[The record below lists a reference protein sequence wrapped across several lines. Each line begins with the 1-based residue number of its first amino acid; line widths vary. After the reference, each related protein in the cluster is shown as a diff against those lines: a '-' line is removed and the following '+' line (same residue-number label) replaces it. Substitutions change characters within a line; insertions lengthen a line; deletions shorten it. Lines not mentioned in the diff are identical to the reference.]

1 MVAALSAPGPVTARV
16 RRSLRRAGRRT
27 NLGLLLL
34 LVGAL
39 LSGALLFL
47 AGTPVRAGTA
57 RIAHGVTGLGLVV
70 LTPWK
75 TAVVLRAA
83 RVHAA
88 SLVLVG
94 LLLVCLASGVV
105 EVVGGYGR
113 LLGVSPIQVHV
124 GSALALVVLAAVH
137 VVRHRPVVVRR
148 SDLSRRRLLS
158 TGGFALG
165 AAATYGLVE
174 GAARASGSAAAS
186 RIATGS
192 HRLAA
197 TAIPGTTWL
206 FDRVPPLDRD
216 HRLRVAGTPFGLAEL
231 EERGRPVRA
240 RLDCTSGWY
249 ADATWTGVPLDAL
262 LPAASLAAARSIE
275 VVSVTGY
282 RRRFPVADAGALWL
296 VTALEGRRLAPGH
309 GAPVRLVAPGRRG
322 FWWVKWVAAVELSTR
337 PAAVQ
342 SPFPLQ

>member
-1 MVAALSAPGPVTARV
+1 VATLTRPGPVVERV
-16 RRSLRRAGRRT
+16 RRGLRRAGRRT

-34 LVGAL
+34 LAGAL

-47 AGTPVRAGTA
+47 AGTAVPATA
-57 RIAHGVTGLGLVV
+57 ARVAHGVTGLGLLV
-70 LTPWK
+70 LAPWK
-75 TAVVLRAA
+75 AAVVLRAA

-88 SLVLVG
+88 SLVLLG
-94 LLLVCLASGVV
+94 LLLVCLVSGVV

-148 SDLSRRRLLS
+148 SDLSRRRLLG

-165 AAATYGLVE
+165 AAALYGLVE

-206 FDRVPPLDRD
+206 FDRVPSLDRG
-216 HRLRVAGTPFGLAEL
+216 HRVHVAGTPVSVAEL
-231 EERGRPVRA
+231 AERGRPVRA

-249 ADATWTGVPLDAL
+249 ADATWTGVALDVL
-262 LPAASLAAARSIE
+262 LPPASLAAARSIE

-296 VTALEGRRLAPGH
+296 VTALEGRPLVPGH

-322 FWWVKWVAAVELSTR
+322 FWWVKWVAVVELSTA
-337 PAAVQ
+337 PAAAQ